1 MARIEFIGGIILCF
15 AAVLLFVNFL
25 LTIAYIWGN
34 VAYIAFMAL
43 MVIGLLM
50 ILVALIGRLSEE
62 NKRLAP
68 KPRKRR

>member
-1 MARIEFIGGIILCF
+1 MARIELIGGIILCF

-25 LTIAYIWGN
+25 LTIAYIWQN

-50 ILVALIGRLSEE
+50 IMVALIGRLSEE
-62 NKRLAP
+62 NKGHAP
-68 KPRKRR
+68 KSKKRR